1 MKNLPFYRMSR
12 EYMRRNYQNVFC
24 EQLLW
29 KIMNEVK
36 FIFKLCQLECFRAF
50 IEEIFKL
57 IRNKVMEQELR
68 GSYKI
73 QNEKDIKGNK

>member
-1 MKNLPFYRMSR
+1 
-12 EYMRRNYQNVFC
+12 
-24 EQLLW
+24 
-29 KIMNEVK
+29 MNEVK

-57 IRNKVMEQELR
+57 IRNKVMEQGLFSKCYYGELR
-68 GSYKI
+68 GSFKI

>member
-57 IRNKVMEQELR
+57 IRNKVMEQDLFF
-68 GSYKI
+68 KM
-73 QNEKDIKGNK
+73 NEKDIKGNK

>member
-1 MKNLPFYRMSR
+1 
-12 EYMRRNYQNVFC
+12 MRRNYQNVFC

>member
-1 MKNLPFYRMSR
+1 
-12 EYMRRNYQNVFC
+12 MRRNYQNVFC

-57 IRNKVMEQELR
+57 IRNKVMKQDLFFQNAIMVSS
-68 GSYKI
+68 GVVIKYKMKKI
-73 QNEKDIKGNK
+73 